1 MSAANNLPLDTRD
14 TVRDKEIEERE
25 AYKGRESG
33 YSKGIFTKSIDNAN
47 TKKRLDLFKELFEK
61 LEKTPKKKA
70 EKLSKIV
77 LENDL
82 EKSAVHTHELKTYK
96 GRVVPYTNL
105 GMIAKLLNKVLL
117 GFQMKG
123 KLNKVGN
130 LFPSDLLRDPV
141 VSMKIVKRLMGF
153 LQTNVPGA
161 DSIVVLDNYM
171 KLAVP
176 VIQEITG
183 KLIGKK

>member
-1 MSAANNLPLDTRD
+1 
-14 TVRDKEIEERE
+14 
-25 AYKGRESG
+25 
-33 YSKGIFTKSIDNAN
+33 
-47 TKKRLDLFKELFEK
+47 
-61 LEKTPKKKA
+61 
-70 EKLSKIV
+70 
-77 LENDL
+77 
-82 EKSAVHTHELKTYK
+82 
-96 GRVVPYTNL
+96 
-105 GMIAKLLNKVLL
+105 
-117 GFQMKG
+117 MKG

-141 VSMKIVKRLMGF
+141 VSMKIVKKLMGF

-171 KLAVP
+171 KLAAP